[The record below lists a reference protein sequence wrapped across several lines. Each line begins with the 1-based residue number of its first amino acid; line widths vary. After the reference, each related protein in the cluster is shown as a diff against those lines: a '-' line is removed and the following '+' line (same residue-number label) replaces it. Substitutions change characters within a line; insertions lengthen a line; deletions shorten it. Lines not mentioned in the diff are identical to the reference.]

1 MAASDE
7 LFTAIEAGD
16 DDSVRELVD
25 ARPELAAARDGS
37 GLSAVVRAAYAGK
50 QEIVETLL
58 DANPQLDVFDTA
70 TVGRTRGLAELLAA
84 DAELASAWSP
94 DGFTPLHLA
103 AFFGHEDAARLLL
116 EHGADANVVA
126 RHESLKVAP
135 LHSAA
140 AGGHAGIV
148 RLLLEAGADANARQE
163 GGFRPLHA
171 AAQNGDRESAEAL
184 LEHGADPAAA
194 TDEGKTA
201 AELAAAAGHD
211 DLADFVTSTPMR

>member
-1 MAASDE
+1 VSASDE
-7 LFTAIEAGD
+7 IFAAIDAGD
-16 DDSVRELVD
+16 RDRVHELLD
-25 ARPELAAARDGS
+25 ARPELAGARDAD
-37 GLSAVVRAAYAGK
+37 GLSAVLRAAYAGE
-50 QEIVETLL
+50 QELVELLL
-58 DANPQLDVFDTA
+58 DANPQLHVFDTA

-84 DAELASAWSP
+84 EAGLARSWSP

-103 AFFGHEDAARLLL
+103 SFFGHEDAARLLL

-126 RHESLKVAP
+126 RHETIQVAP

-148 RLLLEAGADANARQE
+148 RLLLDAGADANARQP

-184 LEHGADPAAA
+184 LAHGADPSAA
-194 TDEGKTA
+194 TDEGKTPA
-201 AELAAAAGHD
+201 GLAAAAGHD
-211 DLADFVTSTPMR
+211 DLADFVRDTPMR